1 MRLGG
6 LQRGIGGR
14 LEAGVPAREDGGAV
28 RGPEL
33 TAARISGVGSQQVLD
48 LALDR
53 DRGRVVGVSGG
64 VVAVGDQHPG
74 VVAVVEADAERLR
87 GLTIATDVPAWE
99 DATAALAAYP
109 DRTVVDGGGVALEV
123 LVGDRDRKQT

>member
-6 LQRGIGGR
+6 LQGGIGGR
-14 LEAGVPAREDGGAV
+14 LDAGVPAREGGGAV

-33 TAARISGVGSQQVLD
+33 IAARISGVGAHQVLD

-53 DRGRVVGVSGG
+53 DRGRVVGVGGG
-64 VVAVGDQHPG
+64 VIAVGDQHPG

-87 GLTIATDVPAWE
+87 GLTIATDVPPGRTPPPHWSLIQIGRSSTVAAWHWRSL
-99 DATAALAAYP
+99 LAIV
-109 DRTVVDGGGVALEV
+109 T
-123 LVGDRDRKQT
+123 